1 VVAIVFAVLV
11 LPRVQN
17 GWVITLSSV
26 NLLEAFLKRLAEL
39 RVKGTESKYMHLTT
53 AHRDSEK

>member
-1 VVAIVFAVLV
+1 MFAVLV